1 MLINFYIFQI
11 LMSVMMLILIIT
23 VTQMLTVPTL
33 LVASTVPVTGD
44 ILEVGSHVGVSG
56 GKMQMNGLY
65 VIEARNINSFS

>member
-1 MLINFYIFQI
+1 M
-11 LMSVMMLILIIT
+11 LIIT
-23 VTQMLTVPTL
+23 VTQMLNVPTL

-65 VIEARNINSFS
+65 VIEARKIDSFS